1 MISATVFEGLKRA
14 EKGLKSGVFRKQNR
28 FQPFADK
35 GEKNNDIRIRAL
47 QHK

>member
-1 MISATVFEGLKRA
+1 MISITVFEDPKQA

-35 GEKNNDIRIRAL
+35 GEKL
-47 QHK
+47 